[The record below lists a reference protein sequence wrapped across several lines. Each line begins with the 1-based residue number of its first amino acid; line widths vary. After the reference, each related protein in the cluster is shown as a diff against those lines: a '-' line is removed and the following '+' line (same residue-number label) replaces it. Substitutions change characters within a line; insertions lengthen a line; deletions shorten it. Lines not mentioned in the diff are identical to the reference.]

1 MSGVVGETMRAFAL
15 RSFDEPAGVLDL
27 PVPVPGPGEVRVRVR
42 AASVNGFDVFVASGQ
57 AKEMMEHRFPVV
69 VGKDFAGVVDAVGEG
84 VDRFAPGDEVVGI
97 TPSGNVL
104 GHGTFGE
111 YVVVPSDGDIE
122 PKPATVEFEQGAALG
137 LAGLAALVSVDAVE
151 PSEGDVVLVVGAT
164 GGVGG
169 FSVQLA
175 ARRGA
180 AVIATGLP
188 EDEQGLR
195 DLGAAEVVDYT
206 DDVAALVR
214 ERRPD
219 GIDGL
224 IDLVNRDPGAFATL
238 AELVRDGGRAATTMG
253 SADVEGLSAR
263 GIAATNVFA
272 QGDPA
277 AFARLVA
284 AAGSGILTV
293 PVTRTFALE
302 DVPEALELL
311 GSGRARGKHVVTP

>member
-1 MSGVVGETMRAFAL
+1 MGETMRAFAL

-311 GSGRARGKHVVTP
+311 GSGRARGKYVVTP